1 VDKKIERKYP
11 KWSKLAYWLLPVAGI
26 LVFAFVW
33 VREKEVAL
41 RMDAEKVTVKKVEF
55 GDFQEIITVNG
66 TVEPLRTV
74 RLDAREGGVV
84 EEIFVENGQEVNAG
98 QALMRLSNST
108 LMLDFMNRETQIVE
122 QINNL
127 RNTRITLE
135 QNQRLSQDQYLDV
148 VYQMNEQENQFYS
161 DSILHEEEAIADLD
175 YRSSKNTYDYLHSK
189 KELLEQRLKEEEN
202 YRGGQIR
209 RIDASIDLMERN
221 LEAIR
226 KNLENLTVRAPI
238 SGQLNSFDHEIGET
252 KNRGENLGRIDLQG
266 GFLLSAL
273 VDQHY
278 LSRVREGLPAI
289 LRSDGKDYPMQAEKV
304 FPTVQNNQFEV
315 HLTFKGDVPG
325 KIRRGQSLQIRLELS
340 AREQALLLP
349 RGAFYQST
357 GGQYVFVVDEFG
369 KAWRR
374 NISLGSQNPGYIKVL
389 DGLEEGERV
398 ITSAYDA
405 FGEAESLIVE

>member
-1 VDKKIERKYP
+1 MDKKIERKYP
-11 KWSKLAYWLLPVAGI
+11 RWTKWLYGLLPAAGI
-26 LVFAFVW
+26 LIFAFVW
-33 VREKEVAL
+33 VKEREVAL
-41 RMDAEKVTVKKVEF
+41 RVEAEKVTVKQVVF

-74 RLDAREGGVV
+74 RLDAREGGAV

-98 QALMRLSNST
+98 QALMRLSNAT

-148 VYQMNEQENQFYS
+148 VYQMNEQQNQFYS
-161 DSILHEEEAIADLD
+161 DSILHEEEAIAELD
-175 YRSSKNTYDYLHSK
+175 YRSSKNTFVYLKSK
-189 KELLEQRLKEEEN
+189 KDLLEQRLEEEESF
-202 YRGGQIR
+202 RSLQIR

-238 SGQLNSFDHEIGET
+238 AGQLNSFDHEIGET
-252 KNRGENLGRIDLQG
+252 KTRGENLGRIDLQG

-278 LSRVREGLPAI
+278 LSRIREGLSAA
-289 LRSDGKDYPMQAEKV
+289 LRSEGRDYPLQVTKV

-315 HLTFKGDVPG
+315 HLEFREETPG

-357 GGQYVFVVDEFG
+357 GGQYVFVVDDSG
-369 KAWRR
+369 RAYRR
-374 NISLGSQNPGYIKVL
+374 DVSLGTQNPNYIKVL
-389 DGLEEGERV
+389 TGLEEGEQV

-405 FGEAESLIVE
+405 FGEAESLIIE